1 MTGLRIWW
9 RLHRAPI
16 AILVVASIVCGLFG
30 IAYAENIRC
39 DASLSAT
46 DCSQFL
52 IYNPPSSIF
61 TLALAVLPILLGVV
75 LGISTVGS
83 ELESGTAAFAWS
95 IVGSRRRWLAEQAV
109 ASCVSILVLGMLCGG
124 FNALIVAK
132 LNPGHNLPT
141 SFVGY
146 GLWGPILVVRGLSAY
161 GISLAIGAMLRRVTA
176 SVALG
181 LVLVT
186 AATIAALV
194 VGRSFETSQVL
205 ASNDPGIYD
214 ALGVGSGIPGPNGT
228 FQTWDD
234 CVLTE
239 PLGLDGDARN
249 AWPLEH
255 CREVSSYLPGSK
267 MVDVELRESAVL
279 ALLGLLGFGAAL
291 ALVGSRRP

>member
-1 MTGLRIWW
+1 VGADTSRKGLERV
-9 RLHRAPI
+9 RDFAGDRRHATSCH
-16 AILVVASIVCGLFG
+16 SISC
-30 IAYAENIRC
+30 AR
-39 DASLSAT
+39 
-46 DCSQFL
+46 
-52 IYNPPSSIF
+52 
-61 TLALAVLPILLGVV
+61 
-75 LGISTVGS
+75 
-83 ELESGTAAFAWS
+83 SGTS
-95 IVGSRRRWLAEQAV
+95 
-109 ASCVSILVLGMLCGG
+109 
-124 FNALIVAK
+124 
-132 LNPGHNLPT
+132 H
-141 SFVGY
+141 
-146 GLWGPILVVRGLSAY
+146 
-161 GISLAIGAMLRRVTA
+161 
-176 SVALG
+176 
-181 LVLVT
+181 